1 MSSDQIT
8 LLLLRQWYEVSRSV
22 DRLLAEALGRL
33 GLSESAGA
41 ALWALDPG
49 TAPPT
54 MRDLARTLGCD
65 PSNASLV
72 SAKLEQ
78 DGLVERRPHPTD
90 GRARVLVL
98 TERGQELHARLVA
111 DVASLTPLRRLDP
124 EQQQQLSDLLGR
136 IEAPRHRH
144 RPASHTTEQS

>member
-1 MSSDQIT
+1 MTSDQIIV
-8 LLLLRQWYEVSRSV
+8 LLLRQWHEVSRSV

-33 GLSESAGA
+33 GLTESAGA

-49 TAPPT
+49 TPSPT
-54 MRDLARTLGCD
+54 VRDLARTLGCD

-78 DGLVERRPHPTD
+78 DGLAERRPHPTD

-98 TERGQELHARLVA
+98 TERGQELHARLMA
-111 DVASLTPLRRLDP
+111 DVAALTPLRRLDTA
-124 EQQQQLSDLLGR
+124 QQRQLSALLET
-136 IEAPRHRH
+136 IE
-144 RPASHTTEQS
+144 PA